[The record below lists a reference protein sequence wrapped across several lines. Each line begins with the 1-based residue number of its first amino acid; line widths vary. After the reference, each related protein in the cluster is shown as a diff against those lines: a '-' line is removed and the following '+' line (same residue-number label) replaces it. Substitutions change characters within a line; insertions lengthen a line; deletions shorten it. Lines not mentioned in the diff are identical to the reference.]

1 MFHKEVAVVKKKHI
15 KRLGGLACLF
25 VLLLSGCSLPGLSAA
40 SDQTIKIGAQS
51 MSESE
56 IIASMLGQLIEHNTD
71 LKTTTIKNLG
81 SNAVQ
86 QQALMSGE
94 IDIAATRYTGDALT
108 GTLRM
113 DAEKDPEKALK
124 LTQREFKK
132 RYDLKWYDSYG
143 FDNTYAFTVSK
154 ELADR
159 YHLETVSDVK
169 KQAAELKLGVDNYW
183 MKRKGDGYEDFTKT
197 YGMKFGGTFPMQIGL
212 VYDAVKNGKMDI
224 VLAYSTDGRIKSYG
238 LKILKD
244 DKRFFPPYDCSPVV
258 PEKVLKEHPE
268 LEGII
273 QKMLGQID
281 TGTMQELN
289 YEVDGKL
296 KEPSVVA
303 KEYLQKHNYFE

>member
-1 MFHKEVAVVKKKHI
+1 MT
-15 KRLGGLACLF
+15 
-25 VLLLSGCSLPGLSAA
+25 LSGCSLPGLSAA
-40 SDQTIKIGAQS
+40 ADQTIKIGAQS

-56 IIASMLGQLIEHNTD
+56 IIASMLGQLIEHHTD

-86 QQALMSGE
+86 QQALMNGE

-113 DAEKDPEKALK
+113 QPEKDPDKALA

-143 FDNTYAFTVSK
+143 YDNTYAFTVSR
-154 ELADR
+154 ELADQ
-159 YHLETVSDVK
+159 YHLKTVSDVK
-169 KQAAELKLGVDNYW
+169 KWAPQLKLGVDNYW
-183 MKRKGDGYEDFTKT
+183 MKLNGNGYQDFTKT
-197 YGMKFGGTFPMQIGL
+197 YGMTFGGTYPMQIGL
-212 VYDAVKNGKMDI
+212 VYDAVKSGKMDI

-238 LKILKD
+238 LKMLKD
-244 DKRFFPPYDCSPVV
+244 DKQFFPPYDCSPVV

-273 QKMLGQID
+273 KKMLGKID
-281 TGTMQELN
+281 TATMQELN
-289 YEVDGKL
+289 YEVDGNL

-303 KEYLQKHNYFE
+303 KEYLEKHRYFES